1 MTFKAGQSGN
11 PSGRPKVPQH
21 IRDMARALTE
31 EAIGTAAEIMRNP
44 AETGSAR
51 MAAVNAILDRG
62 WGKPSQPLDGDGEGG
77 PIKVQA
83 IEWRVVRPSD

>member
-21 IRDMARALTE
+21 IREMARALTE